1 MSETYV
7 LSIPTGDAFV
17 RPTALAVSHPG
28 HELRLMKWVEQT
40 RPAVFI
46 LTSGSRSGT
55 SRSRVQASRD
65 LARELGATP
74 AELFGRHL
82 DREVYDWILAGDAA
96 PFFALADEL
105 AESFVARDIGR
116 VVTDAWQLYNVAHDL
131 WRLTVEV
138 AAGAAGAKL
147 GRAVEVLD
155 YPVVPP
161 SMVTPQPGPERL
173 RLDLSQADV
182 ARKLALARAFPE
194 IGDDVTELLT
204 LGGEAM
210 LARETLHDL
219 RPFRDLAPRPGETPL
234 YEQFGEARV
243 ASGLYGSVL
252 RWRHVAPIVMAL
264 TGVMA

>member
-1 MSETYV
+1 M
-7 LSIPTGDAFV
+7 SIPTGEVCA
-17 RPTALAVSHPG
+17 RPTALAISHPG
-28 HELRLMKWVEQT
+28 HELRLMKWIEAT

-65 LARELGATP
+65 LAQELGATP
-74 AELFGRHL
+74 AEVFGRHL
-82 DREVYDWILAGDAA
+82 DRDVYEWILAGDAA
-96 PFFALADEL
+96 PFLALADEL
-105 AESFVARDIGR
+105 AESFVTRNIGR
-116 VVTDAWQLYNVAHDL
+116 VVTDSWQLYNVVHDL

-138 AAGAAGAKL
+138 AAGTAGARL

-161 SMVTPQPGPERL
+161 SMVIPQPGPERL
-173 RLDLSQADV
+173 RLDLSPGEV

-194 IGDDVTELLT
+194 IGEDVTELLAH
-204 LGGEAM
+204 GGEAV

-219 RPFRDLAPRPGETPL
+219 RPFRELAPRPGETPL

-243 ASGLYGSVL
+243 AAGLYGSVL
-252 RWRHVAPIVMAL
+252 RWRHVEPIVMTL

>member
-1 MSETYV
+1 MGETC
-7 LSIPTGDAFV
+7 A

-28 HELRLMKWVEQT
+28 HELRLMKWIEAT

-55 SRSRVQASRD
+55 SRSRVQASSD
-65 LARELGATP
+65 LAHALGATP

-82 DREVYDWILAGDAA
+82 DRDVYEWILAGDAA
-96 PFFALADEL
+96 PFLKLADEL
-105 AESFVARDIGR
+105 ADCFVARDIGR
-116 VVTDAWQLYNVAHDL
+116 VVTDSWQLYNVVHDL
-131 WRLTVEV
+131 WRLTVQV
-138 AAGAAGAKL
+138 AAGAAAARL

-161 SMVTPQPGPERL
+161 SMVIPQPGPERL
-173 RLDLSQADV
+173 RLDLSQAEV

-194 IGDDVTELLT
+194 IGDDVTELLAH
-204 LGGEAM
+204 GGRAV

-219 RPFRDLAPRPGETPL
+219 RPFRELAPRPGETPL

-243 ASGLYGSVL
+243 AAGLYGSVL
-252 RWRHVAPIVMAL
+252 RWRHVEPIFMAL
-264 TGVMA
+264 TAVSA